1 MPDSVGG
8 AQAGIEVEI
17 RDPLGDTMAEGEVGE
32 IHIRGASVFIG
43 YWGDDDAT
51 AESLDADRWYR
62 TGDFGRIERGM
73 LFLESRMR
81 DLILRGGENIYPMEV
96 ENRLVAHPDID
107 DAAVIGVDHPVLGQ
121 EVKAFV
127 VPRSGAELT
136 TRTSSGWAP
145 TLAAFKVP
153 AHVEVRDA
161 LPYTDTGKVL
171 KQDLERQE
179 LETRQRARGLIP
191 TPTGLTT

>member
-1 MPDSVGG
+1 M
-8 AQAGIEVEI
+8 
-17 RDPLGDTMAEGEVGE
+17 GE

-43 YWGDDDAT
+43 YWRDDEAT
-51 AESLDADRWYR
+51 AECLDADRWYR
-62 TGDFGRIERGM
+62 TGDFGRIEGGM

-127 VPRSGAELT
+127 VLRPGAELT
-136 TRTSSGWAP
+136 TSAIQVWVGE
-145 TLAAFKVP
+145 TLAPFKVP
-153 AHVEVRDA
+153 AHVEVRAD

-179 LETRQRARGLIP
+179 LESTAAGPARS
-191 TPTGLTT
+191 TPTRPHDHRP

>member
-1 MPDSVGG
+1 M
-8 AQAGIEVEI
+8 
-17 RDPLGDTMAEGEVGE
+17 GE

-43 YWGDDDAT
+43 YWGDDEAT

-62 TGDFGRIERGM
+62 TGDFGRIEGGM

-127 VPRSGAELT
+127 VLRSGAELT
-136 TRTSSGWAP
+136 TSDIQVWVGE
-145 TLAAFKVP
+145 TLAPFKVP
-153 AHVEVRDA
+153 AHVEVRAD
-161 LPYTDTGKVL
+161 LPYTRHGQGAQAGPGTPGVGKQAAGPSPLDPDT
-171 KQDLERQE
+171 DR
-179 LETRQRARGLIP
+179 
-191 TPTGLTT
+191 TTT